1 MMDSLA
7 PGLIRFRIHSPHDAV
22 GTGADE
28 DVPASLFA
36 SKLAALVR
44 ALKAADKAVNQG
56 TAVHEYRI
64 RKLQSSSPTVLLAET
79 PLTKA
84 VDVFGIS
91 GIDAF
96 EDCAAAITLGDADRA
111 KQYGSCALQ
120 ISKLAKGADKTF
132 GYAEVW
138 TANDNI
144 IRVDPFLVEQAKSIV
159 DPNRDAATAPA
170 NSEWFKGSAHGTFTG
185 TILQVDLRGALPEVK
200 LVLSAGGK
208 QIDCVCR
215 ADDVEVIRQTLNHR
229 VRVSGNAIYDG
240 KTGLPRR
247 VCVTDIQPVG
257 GDGDFTK
264 WMGAFEPFEPS
275 LWEGDH

>member
-1 MMDSLA
+1 MMEALA
-7 PGLIRFRIHSPHDAV
+7 PGLIRFRIHSPHNTV
-22 GTGADE
+22 GTTDE
-28 DVPASLFA
+28 DVSASVFA
-36 SKLAALVR
+36 SKLATLVR
-44 ALKAADKAVNQG
+44 ALKAADKAANQG
-56 TAVHEYRI
+56 AAVHEYRI

-79 PLTKA
+79 QISKA
-84 VDVFGIS
+84 MAVFGQS

-96 EDCAAAITLGDADRA
+96 EDCANAITVGDLDRA

-144 IRVDPFLVEQAKSIV
+144 IRVDPFLVEQAKMVVEPDRS
-159 DPNRDAATAPA
+159 AALVSA
-170 NSEWFKGSAHGTFTG
+170 SEWYKGAAHGTFIG

-215 ADDVEVIRQTLNHR
+215 ANDVEIIRSTLNRR
-229 VRVSGNAIYDG
+229 VRVSGTAIYDG

-247 VCVTDIQPVG
+247 IRVSDIQPIDG
-257 GDGDFTK
+257 AGDFSR
-264 WMGAFEPFEPS
+264 WSGAFEPFEPT
-275 LWEGDH
+275 LWESDH